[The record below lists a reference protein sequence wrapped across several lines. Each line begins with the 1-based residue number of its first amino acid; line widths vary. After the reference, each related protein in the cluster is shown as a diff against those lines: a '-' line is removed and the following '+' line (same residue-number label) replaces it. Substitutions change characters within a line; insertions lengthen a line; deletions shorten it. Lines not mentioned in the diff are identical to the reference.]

1 MCCVCVLMLRR
12 LWHQQKKKEER
23 KKEFEFTSE
32 NGLARPVPPGRALNQ
47 RKREKKERK
56 KKEVLLGKGESKKE
70 KKIYRRSGC

>member
-1 MCCVCVLMLRR
+1 MASA
-12 LWHQQKKKEER
+12 KEERR

-56 KKEVLLGKGESKKE
+56 KE
-70 KKIYRRSGC
+70 KRSFAG

>member
-1 MCCVCVLMLRR
+1 MASA
-12 LWHQQKKKEER
+12 KEERR

-56 KKEVLLGKGESKKE
+56 KERKKKFCWVKE
-70 KKIYRRSGC
+70 KAKKKKNI